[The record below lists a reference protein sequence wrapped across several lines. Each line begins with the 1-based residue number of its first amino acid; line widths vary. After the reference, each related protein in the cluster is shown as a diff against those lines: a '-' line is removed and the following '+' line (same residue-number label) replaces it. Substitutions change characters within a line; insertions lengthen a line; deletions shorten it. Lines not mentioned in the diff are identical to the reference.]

1 MLNRKSLIYICL
13 LCFII
18 SGCSSKASNNKNISN
33 ESSRSVDY
41 TNQTETEAATKAKLA
56 NEIKATEASTK
67 ETKAQTE
74 ATTETTQTQTEAKQ
88 KVVEFLN
95 SYTTNFDSSKT
106 NRISNIKLASKQ
118 INGII
123 IEPNE
128 IFSFNE
134 TVGPMGEKEGYK
146 KAVTYVNGQEKEN
159 FGGGVCQ
166 VSTTIFNAVNQLG
179 VKVVER
185 HNHSHEVPYAENG
198 NDAAVSYGGADFKFK
213 NINDYSLQLNI
224 DVKEKTITVSVSKVE
239 YK

>member
-13 LCFII
+13 LCFFI

-41 TNQTETEAATKAKLA
+41 TNQPEAATKAKLA

-67 ETKAQTE
+67 ETKTE
-74 ATTETTQTQTEAKQ
+74 ATTEAKQPETEATQ

-118 INGII
+118 INDII
-123 IEPNE
+123 IGPNE

-179 VKVVER
+179 VKIVER

-213 NINDYSLQLNI
+213 NTNPYSLQLNI